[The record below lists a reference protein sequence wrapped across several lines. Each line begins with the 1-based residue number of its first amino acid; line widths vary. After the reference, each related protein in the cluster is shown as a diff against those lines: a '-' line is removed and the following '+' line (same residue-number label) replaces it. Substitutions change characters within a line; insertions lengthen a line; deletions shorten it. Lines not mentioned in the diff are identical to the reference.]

1 MRLLG
6 ALYGF
11 LILAAGLSVYSPPV
25 WRLTVT
31 EPTARQAL
39 EFEDIRRAGLRDLSS
54 LGSLGFR
61 EFRVLGV

>member
-1 MRLLG
+1 MLRGSSLQDLR
-6 ALYGF
+6 YGVVGVCYEA
-11 LILAAGLSVYSPPV
+11 IY